1 LRHISLKR
9 QLDRKE
15 KMKMLLEN
23 KNAIVYGGSGSV
35 GSAVAH
41 TFSREG
47 AKVFLA
53 GRTQARL
60 EKAAEEIR
68 SGGGVAE
75 TAQVDAM
82 DEKAV
87 DEHVG
92 EVAERSGSI
101 DILFNAIGM
110 HDVQGKPLHEISL
123 EDFTSPVTIATRTQ
137 FLTARA
143 VARHMIREG
152 SGVILTITA
161 GPARKAVPNVG
172 GFDTACAAIE
182 GLWRTFAAE
191 LGPHGIR
198 LVVLGSAGSPDTPAV
213 REVLELH
220 ARATGKSL
228 EEVLVDSGSDTLL
241 GRLPSVSEVA
251 NVASLMA
258 SDRASAMTGVIA
270 NVTCGYI
277 VD

>member
-1 LRHISLKR
+1 
-9 QLDRKE
+9 
-15 KMKMLLEN
+15 LLEN
-23 KNAIVYGGSGSV
+23 KNAVIYGGGGAV
-35 GSAVAH
+35 GGTVACA
-41 TFSREG
+41 FAREG
-47 AKVFLA
+47 ARLFLA
-53 GRTQARL
+53 GRTSAKL
-60 EKAAEEIR
+60 DTVAEEIR
-68 SGGGVAE
+68 SAGGVAE
-75 TAQVDAM
+75 TAQVDAL
-82 DEKAV
+82 DEQAV
-87 DEHVG
+87 EEHIG
-92 EVAERSGSI
+92 KVAETTGRI

-110 HDVQGKPLHEISL
+110 QDVQGKPLHEMSL
-123 EDFTSPVTIATRTQ
+123 EDFARPITVATRTQ

-143 VARHMIREG
+143 AARRMIEQG
-152 SGVILTITA
+152 SGVILTITG

-213 REVLELH
+213 RETLQLH

-228 EEVLVDSGSDTLL
+228 EEVLANSGSDTLL
-241 GRLPSVSEVA
+241 GRLPRVSEVA
-251 NVASLMA
+251 DVATIMA
-258 SDRASAMTGVIA
+258 SGRASAMTGVIA